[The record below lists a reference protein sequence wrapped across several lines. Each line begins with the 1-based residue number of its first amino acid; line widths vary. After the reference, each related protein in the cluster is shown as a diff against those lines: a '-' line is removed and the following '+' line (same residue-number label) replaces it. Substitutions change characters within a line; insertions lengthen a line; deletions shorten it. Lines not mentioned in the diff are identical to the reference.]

1 MRFQNVFGVF
11 ADFLNSAVSQAKGIL
26 FDSNKIIC
34 FGLSCSGQTSALI
47 KKETRLQSNRVSKKK
62 QTMVNQMWQSYKLKG
77 VSGSSSDMVL
87 RRLN

>member
-11 ADFLNSAVSQAKGIL
+11 ADFLNSAVSQAKRIL
-26 FDSNKIIC
+26 FDSNKIVC
-34 FGLSCSGQTSALI
+34 PDLSCSGQASALI
-47 KKETRLQSNRVSKKK
+47 KKETRLQSNRVSKK